1 MFQRTIPLLI
11 LLCYNALAQPS
22 EPVIRLTLARAIEL
36 AIQDSAPD
44 VAIAEASQRIA
55 EARYH
60 TARAGMFPVFEA
72 TGTGQNVTRN
82 LDAEGF
88 RFDTGVPGLTIP
100 KSVGP
105 FNTLD
110 ARVSV
115 TQSILDFSALRRA
128 RAGQAAIP
136 VTHASTE
143 NVRDSLARQ
152 VAHAYAAIVRESAVV
167 TASEAALAQARATL
181 ESARNKQAAGT
192 GIAINVTRAEYQALL
207 NQQELNAALS
217 ARDHSALTLASA
229 LGLDLRTRIELDD
242 TFRLLPA
249 AAVAVDEAL
258 TAALRSRG
266 DIESVRQRERQLR
279 LNAEAVD
286 LERLPTVAAYADAGA
301 LGGVETHTIAL
312 SVRIPIFDSGRRK
325 TRAAEASALL
335 QQEQARESSLR
346 REIELHIRQAD
357 IDMRAAAGEVE
368 TTEKFIALAEAEL
381 AQARRRHDAGVSG
394 VPEVIEAQT
403 RLAVAAHARVEAL
416 FRYTEARIE
425 AAYAG
430 GSIRRL
436 AL

>member
-1 MFQRTIPLLI
+1 M
-11 LLCYNALAQPS
+11 
-22 EPVIRLTLARAIEL
+22 ARAIEL
-36 AIQDSAPD
+36 AIQGSAPE
-44 VAIAEASQRIA
+44 VAIAEASERIA

-60 TARAGMFPVFEA
+60 TARAGLFPVLEA
-72 TGTGQNVTRN
+72 TGTGQNITRN

-88 RFDTGVPGLTIP
+88 RFDTGAPGLTIP

-110 ARVSV
+110 ARVTL

-136 VTHASTE
+136 VAQASKE
-143 NVRDSLARQ
+143 SARDSLARQ
-152 VAHAYAAIVRESAVV
+152 VAHAYAAILRESGVV
-167 TASEAALAQARATL
+167 AASEAALAQARATL
-181 ESARNKQAAGT
+181 DSARNKQAAGT
-192 GIAINVTRAEYQALL
+192 GIAIHVRRAEYQVLL
-207 NQQELNAALS
+207 DQQELNAARS
-217 ARDHSALTLASA
+217 ARDRSTLALVSA
-229 LGLDLRTRIELDD
+229 LGLDFRTRIELDD

-279 LNAEAVD
+279 LSAEAVE

-301 LGGVETHTIAL
+301 LGGVETHTIAV

-325 TRAAEASALL
+325 TREAEASALL
-335 QQEQARESSLR
+335 QQEQARETSLR
-346 REIELHIRQAD
+346 REIELQIRQAEID
-357 IDMRAAAGEVE
+357 IRTATGEVE
-368 TTEKFIALAEAEL
+368 TTEKFIALAESEL

-394 VPEVIEAQT
+394 VPEVVEAQT
-403 RLAVAAHARVEAL
+403 RLAAATHARVEAL

-430 GSIRRL
+430 GSIRNL
-436 AL
+436 SL